1 MVRKLFL
8 LISSGLICTCGILSG
23 CSKQEAPKKPHQE
36 AAPAKGAHEAVVR
49 KQTEVSV
56 PDSVKGKWKSVK
68 ISIMDKEKKK
78 EAFVDI
84 EIGKTVQIN
93 GTDLVIE
100 VETFLPHFIMDG
112 TTLTSSSNLPKNPAA
127 QIHVTEKGLDVFKG
141 WLFTLYPN
149 THASKHA
156 RYGFGLVDFTP
167 VK

>member
-8 LISSGLICTCGILSG
+8 LISTGLIGTCGLLSG
-23 CSKQEAPKKPHQE
+23 CSKKEEPKKPHQE
-36 AAPAKGAHEAVVR
+36 AATTTDAVVR
-49 KQTEVSV
+49 KQTEVAV
-56 PDSVKGKWKSVK
+56 PDSVKGKWQSVK

-78 EAFVDI
+78 EEFVDI
-84 EIGKTVQIN
+84 EIGKTVKVN

-100 VETFLPHFIMDG
+100 VATFLPHFIMDG
-112 TTLTSSSNLPKNPAA
+112 TTLTSSSNSPKNPAV
-127 QIHVTEKGLDVFKG
+127 QIHVTEKGLEVFNG